1 MPSFF
6 AEVKNPT
13 KKILFYLSNLA
24 DHDPVLKIVLNSPEL
39 IETNWFNQTGTPL
52 MEKEIRSVPHLKRDE
67 SVPYRILRTIHI
79 EMIDE
84 ALSAVGEYGEVRL
97 VIEKGQLRFIVVEK
111 SYDVLKW
118 SAGATRT
125 PRQ

>member
-39 IETNWFNQTGTPL
+39 MLARQTDG
-52 MEKEIRSVPHLKRDE
+52 
-67 SVPYRILRTIHI
+67 
-79 EMIDE
+79 MIT
-84 ALSAVGEYGEVRL
+84 L
-97 VIEKGQLRFIVVEK
+97 
-111 SYDVLKW
+111 
-118 SAGATRT
+118 
-125 PRQ
+125 